1 MSEALQRHSEQ
12 IEYWNGAGGARW
24 IANQARRDTML
35 GGFAVAALARADVQ
49 PGERVIDIGCGCGET
64 GAELA
69 ERVGAAGQVLAVD
82 VSAPILAIARD
93 RLAPYPWARAAVADA
108 AAYPFEPGKT
118 DVLFSRFG
126 VMFFGDPPAAFA
138 NLRRA
143 LRPGGRL
150 VFVCWRAPSENPWMT
165 APLETVFKFVPRPP
179 PADPDAPGPFA
190 FANQARVAQ
199 ILTQAGFAPP
209 TFEKLDPLVDISG
222 GAGVSGAVQTAL
234 EFGPTARVLQ
244 DQPDDIKIKVSAAI
258 QDFLSPFE
266 ADGAL
271 KLPSAVWIVST
282 TNPAD

>member
-24 IANQARRDTML
+24 IANQTRRGAML
-35 GGFAVAALARADVQ
+35 AGFAEAALSRASVQ

-64 GAELA
+64 SVELA
-69 ERVGAAGQVLAVD
+69 EQVGPAGQVLAVD
-82 VSAPILAIARD
+82 VSAPILAVAGE
-93 RLAPYPWARAAVADA
+93 RLAPYRWAQAEVADA
-108 AAYPFEPGKT
+108 AAFPFEPGKA
-118 DVLFSRFG
+118 DLLFSRFG

-150 VFVCWRAPSENPWMT
+150 VFVCWRTPSENPWMT

-199 ILTQAGFAPP
+199 ILTAAGFAPP
-209 TFEKLDPLVDISG
+209 TFETLDPLLDISD
-222 GAGVSGAVQTAL
+222 GAGVSGAVQMAL
-234 EFGPTARVLQ
+234 EFGPSARVLQ
-244 DQPDDIKIKVSAAI
+244 DQPDAVRAEVAAALR
-258 QDFLSPFE
+258 DVLSPLVS
-266 ADGAL
+266 DGVL
-271 KLPSAVWIVST
+271 KLPAAVWIVST
-282 TNPAD
+282 TNPAT